1 MEFTINTSKKFE
13 VIDINKQVKDIISK
27 SSVNH
32 GLCNVFTKH
41 TTTAVI
47 INENND
53 PHIGVDLVVALDKLI
68 PEGKW
73 LHDEIDDNGAAHLK
87 SAILGPSE
95 TMQIKDSELVLGTW
109 QSLMF
114 VELDG
119 PRKRIISVEILRNR

>member
-13 VIDINKQVKDIISK
+13 VIDINKQVKEVISK
-27 SSVNH
+27 SGVNN

-53 PHIGVDLVVALDKLI
+53 PNIGVDLVVALDKLI

-95 TMQIKDSELVLGTW
+95 TMQIKDSKLVLGTW

-119 PRKRIISVEILRNR
+119 PRKRIISVKILRNR